1 MRRWHPVVSGI
12 GALLLWLCVSAAH
25 ADDASGVTDSQWRES
40 VLALRLNGADTGET
54 VVALRDAAGGLWLPE
69 QLFTR
74 LRLRVPRVQ
83 PHLALGERY
92 FPLAAV
98 RGSHVSFDEAHSE
111 VSVTAPAAA
120 FESSTVTFAGA
131 SRPAMSRSGTGA
143 FLNYVL
149 YGQTGQYSGADVGS
163 AYSELGIFSPV
174 GVLTSTGV
182 ATATSSDHGF
192 VRLETTLS
200 HDFPASL
207 QTLRLGDAISVPGSW
222 SQAVR
227 FGGLQ
232 WGTNYGIRPDLV
244 TTPLLAATGTA
255 VVPSTVDVFVNGR
268 AVGSTEVPAGP
279 FVVNQVPALTGGGD
293 VRIVVRN
300 ALGQVQ
306 VVSVPFYSSAVLLQ
320 PGLSLYDIDIG
331 AVRNNFGI
339 SSNDYG
345 PLLAS
350 GTWRHGF
357 TSALTAEVH
366 GEGIREGPHA
376 AGLDVAAAVDHW
388 AVVTADVAVGGAP
401 ASFAQPATS
410 GSYGAFGIERAV
422 ERLSLLLRTEYASP
436 GFRDVGDLGLLP
448 PPRERNIAQAG
459 WSMRGAGNL
468 ALAFVRQKNFD
479 DTHQQAIGLTYQVKA
494 GPGSFNAN
502 LSHMTGDTRDDS
514 VYLLYTLPLG
524 GDRSLTTTARYD
536 SQQPAPSA
544 ALVETLQKNVPA
556 GVGNG
561 YLLSAGTDG
570 SYDAGYTHQADTF
583 TFDAGAA
590 RYAGQSAERLSV
602 SGGAIFMDGELRAAR
617 TVRDSFALV
626 DVGGVPNMTVYFDNQ
641 PVARTDDNGVAIV
654 RDLRSYDVNRLSID
668 AQQLP
673 LDAAIG
679 DTQLRIV
686 PPFRS
691 GTLVHF
697 PVKRVHSGVFHLRQ
711 ADGRAV
717 PAGAVVR
724 FQGEEFPVGLDGLT
738 YLTNYDHGTGG
749 EAHWNGGQC
758 RFRLPP
764 PPAGQTQP
772 DVGDITCRSVQ

>member
-1 MRRWHPVVSGI
+1 
-12 GALLLWLCVSAAH
+12 
-25 ADDASGVTDSQWRES
+25 
-40 VLALRLNGADTGET
+40 
-54 VVALRDAAGGLWLPE
+54 
-69 QLFTR
+69 
-74 LRLRVPRVQ
+74 
-83 PHLALGERY
+83 
-92 FPLAAV
+92 
-98 RGSHVSFDEAHSE
+98 
-111 VSVTAPAAA
+111 
-120 FESSTVTFAGA
+120 
-131 SRPAMSRSGTGA
+131 MSRSGTGA

-182 ATATSSDHGF
+182 ATATSSDHRF

-339 SSNDYG
+339 SNNDYG

-410 GSYGAFGIERAV
+410 GTYGAFGIERAV

-448 PPRERNIAQAG
+448 PARERNIAQAG

-502 LSHMTGDTRDDS
+502 LSRMTGDTRDDDS

-536 SQQPAPSA
+536 SQQPAPST
-544 ALVETLQKNVPA
+544 ALVETLQKNAPA

-590 RYAGQSAERLSV
+590 RYAGQSAERLSL

-626 DVGGVPNMTVYFDNQ
+626 DVGGIPNMTVYFDNQ

-691 GTLVHF
+691 GTRVHF

-764 PPAGQTQP
+764 PPAGQAQP
-772 DVGDITCRSVQ
+772 DVGDIICRSVQ